1 MRGLLLRLS
10 DLDPNAGAYLRV
22 IEYFDRLV
30 NNGVSLEGLTRASAA
45 LSGCTAGLRDEDS
58 GRVIR
63 FDSNGQSSPP
73 LIQPVGVEIPVVI
86 DDVIVGHVWLER
98 ETPEPL
104 DEILV
109 ERMAVTAGAR
119 WRPLRSIEGTDPAL
133 LELVISSAAEDQD
146 RIRALRLMGLSPLQ
160 DLRAIAISVTDG
172 DLSEIMQE
180 IVASVIAAGGIA
192 RSALLGTSGAIL
204 IQIPHVKLH
213 ESLEKLAGKANPNIR
228 IGLGHSVP
236 ASRAAES
243 WTTARLAARFA
254 YAWNKK
260 RFVVNYEELGSL
272 AMLAA
277 IPSDIAL
284 ANPDVKA
291 LSILAQMESGEQ
303 DIEILLSVTW
313 NGSARQAASELFMH
327 HSSITNRL
335 KHIEDALGISIQ
347 DPADRLR
354 AQMAAITW
362 RLHS

>member
-30 NNGVSLEGLTRASAA
+30 NNGVNLEGLTRASAA

-73 LIQPVGVEIPVVI
+73 LIQPVGIEIPVVI
-86 DDVIVGHVWLER
+86 DDVVVGHVWLER
-98 ETPEPL
+98 EIAEPL

-146 RIRALRLMGLSPLQ
+146 RIRALRLMGLSPVQ
-160 DLRAIAISVTDG
+160 DLRAMAISVTDG
-172 DLSEIMQE
+172 DLSEIMQK
-180 IVASVIAAGGIA
+180 VVGGVTAAGGIA

-204 IQIPHVKLH
+204 IQISQMKLQ
-213 ESLEKLAGKANPNIR
+213 ELLETLSGNTEANIR

-243 WTTARLAARFA
+243 WTTARISSRFA
-254 YAWNKK
+254 GAWHKK
-260 RFVVNYEELGSL
+260 DFVVNYEKLGSL
-272 AMLAA
+272 ALLAT
-277 IPSDIAL
+277 IPSDIAM

-291 LSILAQMESGEQ
+291 LSLLAQMESGEQ
-303 DIEILLSVTW
+303 DIEILLSFTW

-335 KHIEDALGISIQ
+335 KHIEDALGLSMQ
-347 DPADRLR
+347 DPAGRLR
-354 AQMAAITW
+354 AQIAAISW
-362 RLHS
+362 KLHG

>member
-30 NNGVSLEGLTRASAA
+30 NNGVSLEALTRASAA

-73 LIQPVGVEIPVVI
+73 LVQPVGIEIPVMI

-98 ETPEPL
+98 ENPEPL

-146 RIRALRLMGLSPLQ
+146 RIRALRLMGLSPVQ
-160 DLRAIAISVTDG
+160 DIRAMAISVSDG
-172 DLSEIMQE
+172 DPSEIMQT
-180 IVASVIAAGGIA
+180 IVSSMTAAGGIT
-192 RSALLGTSGAIL
+192 RSAILGTSGAIL
-204 IQIPHVKLH
+204 IQIPQIKLQ
-213 ESLEKLAGKANPNIR
+213 ESLENLSGRSDSKIR

-236 ASRAAES
+236 ASRATES
-243 WTTARLAARFA
+243 WTTARVASRFA
-254 YAWNKK
+254 DAWHNKST
-260 RFVVNYEELGSL
+260 VVNYEELGAL
-272 AMLAA
+272 AILAT
-277 IPSDIAL
+277 IPSEIAM

-291 LSILAQMESGEQ
+291 LGALAQMESGEQ

-313 NGSARQAASELFMH
+313 NGSARQAAAELFMH

-335 KHIEDALGISIQ
+335 KHIEDALGLSIQ
-347 DPADRLR
+347 DPVGRLR
-354 AQMAAITW
+354 AQIAAISW
-362 RLHS
+362 RLHR